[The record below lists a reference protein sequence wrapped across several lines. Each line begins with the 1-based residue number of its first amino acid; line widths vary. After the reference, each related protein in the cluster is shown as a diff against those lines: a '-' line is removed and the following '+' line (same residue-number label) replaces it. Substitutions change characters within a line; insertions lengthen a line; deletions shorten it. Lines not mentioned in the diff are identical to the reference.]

1 MTPNPSPF
9 FTQARRGWAAWL
21 QAVRWWRRVQWV
33 LAAPATRLPAYLVN
47 GLSVGVGLVVIG
59 AGLSAIIGVP
69 AAMAAA
75 AGAAAISVAD
85 TVVPRQAKLAQM
97 LPAWLSSSL
106 VAVAVQLASPHA
118 WALAAVVLAVT
129 FTSVLWQAWGRRGG
143 PQTFVMVMALV
154 FQMAAHA
161 GWMGGQDG
169 WARAGWAVAGSGL
182 FLLWSLF
189 SAWLLQ
195 PRLRRLAVADAIAA
209 VAGLLH
215 AQARWAG
222 ALGRLAGNEGDDAP
236 PPGERAAT
244 WVRWPDWSPTLPW
257 QDSTLD
263 PAEQADAALLEIV
276 RRQAAMAE
284 PLQQARDLVYSVR
297 GDGPLPRLSAVLVR
311 VIDMRDQALACQLDL
326 DLLPRSPVG
335 AAALPHAQRLLD
347 RLADDLAELAA
358 AIRDGGLLPAA
369 RSIDTELL
377 AMLSTAEAAATRELH
392 AAGLSGMLAPS
403 LAIRHA
409 ARRSRE
415 AQGVA
420 WSAAGEAP
428 LSASA
433 ALSLVRGVA
442 SRARHVARARQRV
455 AAAWR
460 AAPGEIQVPGVD
472 RAALRGF
479 VSPADWPLAT
489 LRGHLRW
496 SSPVLRHA
504 LRATLAMA
512 CAYAL
517 AHALPWGAHKHWL
530 LLTVAAVMRGNL
542 EQTLMRRNARIV
554 GTLLGCM
561 AAFLLLEFTTAPA
574 VVFVAMALALSL
586 AHAYVL
592 VDYRV
597 TAAAGAV
604 MALLQIHLLSR
615 YTGGLGAGI
624 VVERMIDTV
633 LGAGIAWAFSY
644 VLPSWEREQLPRLVR
659 RLLNAQADYARQVLV
674 WQQPASAE
682 RGWRTARREVYDALW
697 LLTQTLQRMAREPQE
712 VRAALHGLETLLV
725 RSYRLITHLAAAR
738 TMLTVRADE
747 LDAARA
753 QAALREAVQALA
765 RQLGAAAQGGEAAGA
780 QPASAAGPATGSA
793 SSSTTRAATAAMAA
807 ATMKAATPAPT
818 SAAMP
823 VATQGAAQA
832 PTQAPTQV
840 PTQDTTTA
848 ATPASPASPAS
859 FAAADA
865 APGLDDL
872 PRAAGGDPTPW
883 LQRRLGLAR
892 QEATLLSRAAQ
903 ALLRELEAPPRA
915 ARR

>member
-1 MTPNPSPF
+1 MLLR
-9 FTQARRGWAAWL
+9 QARRGGWAAWL

-33 LAAPATRLPAYLVN
+33 LAAPATRLPAYLLN
-47 GLSVGVGLVVIG
+47 GLSVGAGLVLIG
-59 AGLSAIIGVP
+59 AGLSLLVGVP

-75 AGAAAISVAD
+75 AGAAAVSVAD

-97 LPAWLSSSL
+97 LPAWVSSSL
-106 VAVAVQLASPHA
+106 VALAVQLAAPHP

-129 FTSVLWQAWGRRGG
+129 FSSVMWQAWGRRGG
-143 PQTFVMVMALV
+143 PQTFVMVMTLV

-169 WARAGWAVAGSGL
+169 WPRAGWAVAGSGL
-182 FLLWSLF
+182 FVLWSLA
-189 SAWLLQ
+189 SARLLQ
-195 PRLRRLAVADAIAA
+195 PRYQRLAVADAVGA

-222 ALGRLAGNEGDDAP
+222 ALGRLAGNEGDAAP
-236 PPGERAAT
+236 AAADRLPA

-257 QDSTLD
+257 EDSTLD
-263 PAEQADAALLEIV
+263 AAAQADAALLEIV

-284 PLQQARDLVYSVR
+284 PLQQARDLVYSVP
-297 GDGPLPRLSAVLVR
+297 GDGPMPRLSAVLVR
-311 VIDMRDQALACQLDL
+311 VIDMRDHALACQLDL

-347 RLADDLAELAA
+347 RLADDLAELSA
-358 AIRDGGLLPAA
+358 AIRSGGLLPAA
-369 RSIDTELL
+369 RAIDTQLL
-377 AMLSTAEAAATRELH
+377 AMLSTAEAAATREMH
-392 AAGLSGMLAPS
+392 ADGLSGMLAPS
-403 LAIRHA
+403 VAITQA

-415 AQGVA
+415 AQGLA
-420 WSAAGEAP
+420 WSAAGSDVP

-460 AAPGEIQVPGVD
+460 APAEDAPIPGVD

-489 LRGHLRW
+489 LRGHLRLT
-496 SSPVLRHA
+496 SPVLRHA
-504 LRATLAMA
+504 LRATLAMG

-517 AHALPWGAHKHWL
+517 AHALPWGQHKHWL

-615 YTGGLGAGI
+615 YTGGLGAGV
-624 VVERMIDTV
+624 VVERVIDTV
-633 LGAGIAWAFSY
+633 LGAGLAWAFSY

-659 RLLNAQADYARQVLV
+659 RLLKAQADYARQVLA

-682 RGWRTARREVYDALW
+682 RGWRAARREVYDALW

-780 QPASAAGPATGSA
+780 QPASAAGPATGTG
-793 SSSTTRAATAAMAA
+793 SSSTIPAATAAVAATAA
-807 ATMKAATPAPT
+807 AAMKAATPAPT

-823 VATQGAAQA
+823 VTTQGAT
-832 PTQAPTQV
+832 PVTTQ
-840 PTQDTTTA
+840 TA
-848 ATPASPASPAS
+848 TARGTPASA
-859 FAAADA
+859 AAADA
-865 APGLDDL
+865 ADPAPGLDDL

>member
-1 MTPNPSPF
+1 MLLR
-9 FTQARRGWAAWL
+9 QARRGGWAAWL

-33 LAAPATRLPAYLVN
+33 LAAPATRLPAYLLN
-47 GLSVGVGLVVIG
+47 GLSVGAGLVLIG
-59 AGLSAIIGVP
+59 AGLSLLAGVP

-75 AGAAAISVAD
+75 AGAAATSVAD

-97 LPAWLSSSL
+97 LPAWVSSSL
-106 VAVAVQLASPHA
+106 VALAVQLAAPHP
-118 WALAAVVLAVT
+118 WALAAVVLVVT
-129 FTSVLWQAWGRRGG
+129 FASVLWQAWGKRGG

-161 GWMGGQDG
+161 GWMGGHDG
-169 WARAGWAVAGSGL
+169 WPRAGWAVAGSGL
-182 FLLWSLF
+182 FVLWSLA
-189 SAWLLQ
+189 SARLLQ
-195 PRLRRLAVADAIAA
+195 PRYRRLAVVDAIDA
-209 VAGLLH
+209 VAGLLR

-222 ALGRLAGNEGDDAP
+222 ALGRLAGCDDDTPPAP
-236 PPGERAAT
+236 RGPAWR
-244 WVRWPDWSPTLPW
+244 RWPDWSPTLPW
-257 QDSTLD
+257 QEPGRD
-263 PAEQADAALLEIV
+263 PAAEADAALLEIV

-326 DLLPRSPVG
+326 DLLPRSAVG
-335 AAALPHAQRLLD
+335 CAALPHAQRLLD
-347 RLADDLAELAA
+347 RLADDLADLAGA
-358 AIRDGGLLPAA
+358 LRDGSLLPPA
-369 RSIDTELL
+369 RSIEAELL

-392 AAGLSGMLAPS
+392 AGGLSGMLGPSRAPWP
-403 LAIRHA
+403 A
-409 ARRSRE
+409 A
-415 AQGVA
+415 AQAAPRPLGLSGPA
-420 WSAAGEAP
+420 AAAGQAP
-428 LSASA
+428 LGASD

-455 AAAWR
+455 AAAWC
-460 AAPGEIQVPGVD
+460 AAPGEAQVPGVD

-496 SSPVLRHA
+496 TSPVLRHA
-504 LRATLAMA
+504 LRATLAMG

-517 AHALPWGAHKHWL
+517 AHALPWGQHKHWL

-615 YTGGLGAGI
+615 YTGGLGAGV
-624 VVERMIDTV
+624 VVERVIDTV
-633 LGAGIAWAFSY
+633 LGAGLAWAFSY

-659 RLLNAQADYARQVLV
+659 RLLKAQADYARQVLV

-682 RGWRTARREVYDALW
+682 RGWRAARREVYDALW

-848 ATPASPASPAS
+848 ATPASPAS